1 MEFVCSDVQHDSNII
16 VASFHTSLASAWS
29 IESGVQIQTY
39 KGHTSAG
46 IVLAAGMDFVFGDLL
61 FLLVL
66 ISVDFDY
73 SAGLVPTG
81 SADLTVKLWNL
92 YEGLCLR
99 TLVRAHALGS

>member
-1 MEFVCSDVQHDSNII
+1 MEYR
-16 VASFHTSLASAWS
+16 
-29 IESGVQIQTY
+29 SGVQIQTY

>member
-1 MEFVCSDVQHDSNII
+1 M
-16 VASFHTSLASAWS
+16 ASFHTSFASAWS
-29 IESGVQIQTY
+29 IESVVQIQTY

-66 ISVDFDY
+66 SVDFDY

-99 TLVRAHALGS
+99 TRKGTCIGFVK